1 MFNESDFQL
10 PLEKQLRLQVIK
22 TEIQECT
29 DIDALKDQ
37 LLPCAEMLMKYQH
50 LLAKAVEVN
59 LINHLGFIVPTD

>member
-22 TEIQECT
+22 SEIEECT
-29 DIDALKDQ
+29 DINALKEQ

-50 LLAKAVEVN
+50 LLAKSVEVN
-59 LINHLGFIVPTD
+59 LMNYLGYVEPIE